1 MEGRDFKSV
10 FGAGKVG
17 IGVIHLAPLAGSPA
31 YGGDLDGI
39 VARAVKEAA
48 IIDSAGFGGLIV
60 ENYGDMPF
68 HRDEVG
74 PETIASMALIV
85 KAVRDEVKLP
95 IGVNVLRNDAEA
107 ALAVAGVCGAEFIR
121 VNVLVGA
128 FVTSEGII
136 EGRPAE
142 VLRLRDAL
150 APESLVFADVM
161 VKHGAP
167 LAATSISEQALDA
180 AERGRADCIIVT
192 GKRTGLPPSAE
203 ELTEARDAMS
213 GEAREVPVL
222 VGSGAVPSN
231 LDSLLELSDG
241 VIIGSYMRKGGV
253 AGAELEV
260 DRAVEMGGMLKR
272 YVGKA
277 GR

>member
-1 MEGRDFKSV
+1 MEGRGFKSV
-10 FGAGKVG
+10 FGPGKVG
-17 IGVIHLAPLAGSPA
+17 IGVIHLAPLPGSPS
-31 YGGDLDGI
+31 YGGNLDGI

-48 IIDSAGFGGLIV
+48 IIDSAGLGGLIV

-95 IGVNVLRNDAEA
+95 IGVNVLRNDGEA

-142 VLRLRDAL
+142 VLRRRDAL
-150 APESLVFADVM
+150 APESLVFADIM

-167 LAATSISEQALDA
+167 LAPTSISEQALDA

>member
-1 MEGRDFKSV
+1 MEGRGFRSV
-10 FGAGKVG
+10 FGPGKVG
-17 IGVIHLAPLAGSPA
+17 IGVIHLAPLPGSPA
-31 YGGDLDGI
+31 YGGNLDGI

-150 APESLVFADVM
+150 APESLVFADIM

-222 VGSGAVPSN
+222 VGSGALPSN

-253 AGAELEV
+253 AGADLEV

>member
-1 MEGRDFKSV
+1 MEGRGFKSV
-10 FGAGKVG
+10 FGPGKVG
-17 IGVIHLAPLAGSPA
+17 IGVIHLAPLPGSPS
-31 YGGDLDGI
+31 YGGNLDGI

-48 IIDSAGFGGLIV
+48 IIDSAGLGGLIV

-150 APESLVFADVM
+150 APESLVFADIM

-167 LAATSISEQALDA
+167 LAPTSISEQALDA

-272 YVGKA
+272 YGGKA